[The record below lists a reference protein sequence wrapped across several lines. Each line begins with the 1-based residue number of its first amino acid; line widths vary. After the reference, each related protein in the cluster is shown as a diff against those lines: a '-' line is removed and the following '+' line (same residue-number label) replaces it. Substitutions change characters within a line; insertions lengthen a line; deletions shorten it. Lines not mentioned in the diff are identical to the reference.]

1 MRFHRLLLLREMKEE
16 EDDKAARALQV
27 ADI

>member
-1 MRFHRLLLLREMKEE
+1 MRFHQLLLLREMKEE
-16 EDDKAARALQV
+16 EDDKDARALQV